1 MEERNYDVAVIGAG
15 PGGYVAAIRAA
26 QLGLKTAIVE
36 RDRVG
41 GICLNW
47 GCIPTKALLRSA
59 ELFGLFQRARE
70 FGLTVEGLK
79 PDFQAVVKRS
89 RQVADRLARGV
100 EFLLRKNKVQLFPGS
115 ARIVGRGKLAVE
127 SATGVEELSAKHII
141 VATGAR
147 PRALPDV
154 QFDGKQILTSKE
166 AMTLESPPKSIVIVG
181 AGPIGV
187 EFAYFFRIFG
197 SEVTLLE
204 MMPQILPLED
214 AECAE
219 VVAKSFRKSGIQ
231 VVTGARV
238 VSVEKTPSGLGVMVE
253 REGQQLS
260 YEGEVALVA
269 VGVQAN
275 VEGMGLE
282 ELGVELEGGFIKVD
296 AFGRTNVDGIYA
308 IGDVIGPPLLAHVA
322 SHEGIV
328 CVEAIAGRNPQ
339 PLDYSNVP
347 SCTYC
352 QPQIASIGLT
362 EEKAKSLG
370 HEVRVGRF
378 PFRANGKSLALG
390 ETEGFVKLIFDQKHG
405 ELLGAHIVG
414 PEATELVA
422 ELAVAKTLE
431 GTFEEIASTI
441 HAHPT
446 LSEAVM
452 EAALDA
458 DGRAI
463 HI

>member
-238 VSVEKTPSGLGVMVE
+238 VSVEKTPSGLRVMVE

>member
-282 ELGVELEGGFIKVD
+282 ELGVELERGFIKVD

>member
-115 ARIVGRGKLAVE
+115 ARIVGRGKLAIE

-282 ELGVELEGGFIKVD
+282 ELGVELERGFIKVD

>member
-253 REGQQLS
+253 REGQHLS

-282 ELGVELEGGFIKVD
+282 ELGVELERGFIKVD